1 MNNLYQFPIT
11 RFAITFKAKTDI
23 ILPDYAG
30 SALRGIFGHALKNM
44 ACLTAKGHHGQCH
57 CVPQECLYRMI
68 FDPVGQILTHRTQV
82 QDIPPPFVIEAHSLP
97 THIKQGQT
105 ATFYMV
111 LIGKMAHDEQTI
123 IRLAWQQALAT
134 GFDQKGG
141 KRASAEFIEFQVY
154 DKPSCEHLAVCNS
167 LVIDLCTHVR
177 LQHHGTIMNAN
188 NFCAKIFCQSLLRRY
203 MTVAQIYQ
211 DYVMDDTQL
220 NEYYQAIQNIE
231 SKHQLHRHSWARY
244 SNRQRQAIYQD
255 GLLGHI
261 ELNNVSASLYQLLY
275 LGQWLHVGKGGAFG
289 LGQYKIRQMINLQN
303 HQSR

>member
-44 ACLTAKGHHGQCH
+44 ACLTAKGHHGQCR

-68 FDPVGQILTHRTQV
+68 FDPAGQNLVHQNRL
-82 QDIPPPFVIEAHSLP
+82 QDIPPPFVIEAYSLP

-123 IRLAWQQALAT
+123 IRLAWQQALAGGLNQAGKSKAT
-134 GFDQKGG
+134 AELVGFK
-141 KRASAEFIEFQVY
+141 VY
-154 DKPSCEHLAVCNS
+154 DSPDTSQPVPCHCF
-167 LVIDLCTHVR
+167 VIDLCTHVR
-177 LQHHGTIMNAN
+177 LQYHGKIISTSD
-188 NFCAKIFCQSLLRRY
+188 FCAKIFCQALVRRY
-203 MTVAQIYQ
+203 LMVAEVHGHKMIDETFIEQLYQ
-211 DYVMDDTQL
+211 DIDNIDD
-220 NEYYQAIQNIE
+220 
-231 SKHQLHRHSWARY
+231 SHQLQSYPWSRY
-244 SNRQRQAIYQD
+244 SNRQKQKIHQD
-255 GLLGHI
+255 GLIGKI
-261 ELNNVSASLYQLLY
+261 ELYNVSERLYYLLY

-289 LGQYKIRQMINLQN
+289 LGQYKIR
-303 HQSR
+303 